1 MRPKTTN
8 SDLPMR
14 MIRRTKKLGS
24 GRLWCGYYFN
34 TTLDGK
40 RQEIPLGH
48 DLATALEK
56 FEQLNARHET
66 LAEEVN
72 AKKKSKNE
80 YQYKYW
86 DDDLKILHRQT
97 KSRAARK
104 SIEYT
109 LTHEELCEMYK
120 QNNGRCALSKIM
132 FDGRKQDG
140 LRIRP
145 YLPSIDRINPGGA
158 YTKENCRLVCAYLN
172 QALNQNG
179 VEMLI
184 KMVGSIIVNNKNLAN
199 DLTSGAI
206 K

>member
-14 MIRRTKKLGS
+14 MIRRTKILGS
-24 GRLWCGYYFN
+24 GRLWCGYYYN
-34 TTLDGK
+34 TTIDGK
-40 RQEIPLGH
+40 RQEIPLGQ
-48 DLATALEK
+48 DLEIALEK
-56 FEQLNARHET
+56 YEQLSSRHEI
-66 LAEEVN
+66 LSEEIK
-72 AKKKSKNE
+72 AKKKTKNE

-86 DDDLKILHRQT
+86 QDDLKILLRQT
-97 KSRAARK
+97 KSRANIK
-104 SIEYT
+104 GIEYT
-109 LTHEELCEMYK
+109 LTHEDLCNMYK
-120 QNNGRCALSKIM
+120 QNNGMCALSKIK

-145 YLPSIDRINPGGA
+145 YLPSIDRINPGGS
-158 YTKENCRLVCAYLN
+158 YTKENCRLICAYLN

-199 DLTSGAI
+199 DLASGTI